1 MFVGEMMVVNEVRE
15 FIMGLTASFNG
26 VGAVA
31 VVRGDDVEALSAASD
46 AETWTFR

>member
-15 FIMGLTASFNG
+15 FIMCLTDSFKG

-31 VVRGDDVEALSAASD
+31 VARGDDVEV
-46 AETWTFR
+46 

>member
-15 FIMGLTASFNG
+15 FIMCLTSSFNG

-31 VVRGDDVEALSAASD
+31 VVRGDDVEMVSTASD
-46 AETWTFR
+46 AGTWTFG

>member
-1 MFVGEMMVVNEVRE
+1 MFVGEVMVVNEVSE

-31 VVRGDDVEALSAASD
+31 VV
-46 AETWTFR
+46 

>member
-15 FIMGLTASFNG
+15 FITGLTDSIKG

-31 VVRGDDVEALSAASD
+31 VVRGDD
-46 AETWTFR
+46 AEV

>member
-15 FIMGLTASFNG
+15 FITGLTDFIKG

-31 VVRGDDVEALSAASD
+31 VVRGDDVEMVSTASD
-46 AETWTFR
+46 AGTWTFG

>member
-15 FIMGLTASFNG
+15 FIMGLTDSFKG

-31 VVRGDDVEALSAASD
+31 VARGDDVEALPPASD
-46 AETWTFR
+46 AETWTF